1 MKTKKHRIR
10 NYFIIGF
17 VILFIILIIA
27 RRTGMI
33 GGKDLVKVSTEN
45 VLERDITEFVSA
57 SGKIQ
62 PRVEVKISPD
72 VSGEVVEIFVKE
84 GDFVKQGDKLARI
97 KPDTYQS
104 NYEQIKASRDAQRAN
119 LANARARLAQSKAQ
133 LLNAEATFN
142 RTKVL
147 FEQGL
152 VSRAEFDN
160 VKVSFDVA
168 KAEVEAGEETVR
180 ATEFSVKSTE
190 ATLNEALN
198 NLTRTTIFAPM
209 DGTVYQVS
217 VEAGERV
224 AGASQFSAGTEIMR
238 IADLNE
244 MEVQVSINENDI
256 IRVNFG
262 DTVNIEVDAYY
273 SRTFKGVVTRISNT
287 SGGNQLLSTTDQVT
301 NYDVRIRIIPESYS
315 DLIDETKVYKY
326 PFRPGMSASV
336 DIITKKVQNVLSIP
350 IQAVTT
356 RQDTVKSDKKDLNSE
371 TKMLEVV
378 FVYKDGFVAMKAVE
392 TGVQDSY
399 YIEVLSG
406 LNKDEE
412 IVVSPYSAIS
422 RNLKQGDKVKKVERT
437 QLFEN

>member
-1 MKTKKHRIR
+1 MKTKKKKIR
-10 NYFIIGF
+10 RLLIAGLI
-17 VILFIILIIA
+17 ILFVFLIIA

-33 GGKDLVKVSTEN
+33 GGSDIIKISTEL
-45 VLERDITEFVSA
+45 VSERDITEFVSA

-62 PRVEVKISPD
+62 PRIEVKISPD
-72 VSGEVVEIFVKE
+72 VSGEVIELYVKE

-119 LANARARLAQSKAQ
+119 LANAKARLAQSKAQ
-133 LLNAEATFN
+133 LLNAEASFN
-142 RTKVL
+142 RTKIL
-147 FEQGL
+147 YDQGL
-152 VSRAEFDN
+152 ISKAEFDN
-160 VKVSFDVA
+160 VKVTFEVA

-180 ATEFSVKSTE
+180 ATEFNVKSTD

-217 VEAGERV
+217 VEVGERV
-224 AGASQFSAGTEIMR
+224 AGASQFSSGTEIMR
-238 IADLNE
+238 VADLNE

-273 SRTFKGVVTRISNT
+273 SKIFKGVVTRISNT
-287 SGGNQLLSTTDQVT
+287 SASGQLVTSADQVT
-301 NYDVRIRIIPESYS
+301 NYDVRIRIIPESYAS
-315 DLIDETKVYKY
+315 LIDESKVYKY

-336 DIITKKVQNVLSIP
+336 DIITNKVTQALSVP

-356 RQDTVKSDKKDLNSE
+356 RQDTALSKNDPGNSE
-371 TKMLEVV
+371 AELLEVV
-378 FVYKDGFVAMKAVE
+378 FVYENDYVSMRTVE
-392 TGVQDSY
+392 TGIQDSY
-399 YIEVLSG
+399 YIQILSG
-406 LNKDEE
+406 LLIDNEV
-412 IVVSPYSAIS
+412 VVSPYSAIS
-422 RNLKQGDKVKKVERT
+422 RSLKHGDKVKKVDKT